1 MARDQFAEVRSQ
13 LAGIGRRFYTRGW
26 ALGTSGNFS
35 AVVSRRPLKL
45 AITASSVPKGRLS
58 AADILTCGEDGVVL
72 ASVSKRSSKARS
84 ESAARRRSESR
95 RPSAETLL
103 HLEIARRRAA
113 GAILHTHSVWTTI
126 LSDIHAADRG
136 FAIAGFEMLKWLN
149 GVSSHEH
156 REWIPIIENDQDMPR
171 LAQRVGST
179 LDEFRNAHA
188 FLLSRHGLYTWGE
201 TLDEAERHV
210 EILEFLFE
218 TLGRMIATKQVQ
230 GSAFKVQDSVQGS
243 GFGVRGSGS
252 GLKRRDR
259 AR

>member
-13 LAGIGRRFYTRGW
+13 LASIGRRFYTRGW

-35 AVVSRRPLKL
+35 AVVSRQPLKL

-58 AADILTCGEDGVVL
+58 PADILTCGEDGEVL
-72 ASVSKRSSKARS
+72 GLAAKRSSKARS
-84 ESAARRRSESR
+84 RSAVRRPSDPR

-103 HLEIARRRAA
+103 HLEIARRRDV
-113 GAILHTHSVWTTI
+113 GAVLHTHSVWTTI
-126 LSDIHAADRG
+126 LSDLYAADGG
-136 FAIAGFEMLKWLN
+136 FDISGFEMLKGLN
-149 GVSSHEH
+149 GVRSHEH

-171 LAQRVGST
+171 LARRVGTT
-179 LDEFRNAHA
+179 LDKFRNAHA

-218 TLGRMIATKQVQ
+218 TIGRTKQVQ
-230 GSAFKVQDSVQGS
+230 GFNGSKVQ
-243 GFGVRGSGS
+243 GFRGP
-252 GLKRRDR
+252 
-259 AR
+259 

>member
-35 AVVSRRPLKL
+35 AVVSRQPLKL

-58 AADILTCGEDGVVL
+58 PADILTCGEDGEVL
-72 ASVSKRSSKARS
+72 APVSKRSSKARS
-84 ESAARRRSESR
+84 RSVRRPSGSR
-95 RPSAETLL
+95 LPSAETLL
-103 HLEIARRRAA
+103 HLEIARRRDA
-113 GAILHTHSVWTTI
+113 GAVLHTHSVWTTI
-126 LSDIHAADRG
+126 LSDIHAADGG
-136 FAIAGFEMLKWLN
+136 FDISGFEMLKGLN
-149 GVSSHEH
+149 GVRSHEH

-171 LAQRVGST
+171 LARRVGAT

-218 TLGRMIATKQVQ
+218 TIGRTKQVQ
-230 GSAFKVQDSVQGS
+230 GFKVGGS
-243 GFGVRGSGS
+243 TYG
-252 GLKRRDR
+252 
-259 AR
+259 